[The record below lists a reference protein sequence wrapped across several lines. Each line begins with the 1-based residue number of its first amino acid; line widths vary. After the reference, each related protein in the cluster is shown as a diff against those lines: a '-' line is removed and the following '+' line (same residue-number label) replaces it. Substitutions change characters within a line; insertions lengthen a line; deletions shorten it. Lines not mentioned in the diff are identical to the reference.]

1 MTEVSPLNIHDLY
14 AFKSAVKN
22 GSLSKAALELNYA
35 QSNITM
41 KIQSLEKLYGT
52 KLFYRHNRGITLTA
66 KGEILF
72 EQVNKMIQLYEDT
85 MKMMK
90 ESEKAMGSLR
100 IGSMET
106 TAALHLPSL
115 LTKFHHENSDVDIIV
130 STGPSEESIKRVE
143 EYELDGAFV
152 AAPVSS
158 PSILSKELVV
168 EELVLVTSLEHPKV
182 QFLKDLQATTFICF
196 RTGCFYRALLEQ
208 WLHTDGIVPRKMMEF
223 GTLDGLVGCVAAGLG
238 ATLLPLSTVKKQA
251 KFQPIQSHT
260 ILDKQSKVPTI
271 FIYRKNAY
279 NSMALR
285 NFLKIVE
292 GFEG

>member
-41 KIQSLEKLYGT
+41 KIQSLENLYGT

-152 AAPVSS
+152 A
-158 PSILSKELVV
+158 
-168 EELVLVTSLEHPKV
+168 ELVLVTSLEHPKV

-208 WLHTDGIVPRKMMEF
+208 WLRTDGIVPRKMMEF

-271 FIYRKNAY
+271 FIYRKDAY

-292 GFEG
+292 EFEG